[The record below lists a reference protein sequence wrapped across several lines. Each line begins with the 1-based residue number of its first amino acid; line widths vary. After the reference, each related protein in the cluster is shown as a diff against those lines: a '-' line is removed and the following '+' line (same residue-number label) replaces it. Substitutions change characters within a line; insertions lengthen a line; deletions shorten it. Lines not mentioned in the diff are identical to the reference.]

1 MAWLTHTEE
10 LLDAQKPIN
19 GDPKVIEVELAKH
32 HVSTPTL
39 GPFFSLFLLQD
50 FISHEGFELVCVY
63 ESMQE
68 LTGGFGEMS
77 NICPTHLV

>member
-39 GPFFSLFLLQD
+39 GPFLVYSCCRILFHMKGLSW
-50 FISHEGFELVCVY
+50 FA
-63 ESMQE
+63 SMRACR
-68 LTGGFGEMS
+68 
-77 NICPTHLV
+77 N

>member
-32 HVSTPTL
+32 HVSSLTL
-39 GPFFSLFLLQD
+39 CHFLIHSCCTI
-50 FISHEGFELVCVY
+50 FSHEVFELVWFK
-63 ESMQE
+63 S
-68 LTGGFGEMS
+68 TRARWK
-77 NICPTHLV
+77 